1 MKQND
6 EKEQYFVTVEEVYQK
21 IKELRKSK
29 EEIKENEIEQQTEQ
43 EIEQIDDILLF
54 ASERSIEMVKGYCNI
69 EKVPKELKNVCVE
82 ITMLLYDN
90 ENYREEE
97 KNTRLKSIT
106 EGNVSVSYQSEKS
119 SWREQKNVLLRTF
132 SEELD
137 KFRNMKW

>member
-97 KNTRLKSIT
+97 KNARLKSIT